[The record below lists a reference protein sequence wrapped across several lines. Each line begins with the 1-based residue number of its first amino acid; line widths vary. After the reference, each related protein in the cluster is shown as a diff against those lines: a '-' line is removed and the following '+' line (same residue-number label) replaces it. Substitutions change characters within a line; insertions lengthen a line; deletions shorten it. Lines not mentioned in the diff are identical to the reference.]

1 MGTRGD
7 LKAER
12 MTIIAARLTLI
23 ISLVGM
29 IGIFIIE
36 IARGETIAPV
46 SVLFSAIWMV
56 WVVYALWKS
65 KLFKQHPEVLAPEN
79 DQTSDKSSQQ

>member
-1 MGTRGD
+1 MGTRDD

-12 MTIIAARLTLI
+12 MMIIAARLTLV
-23 ISLVGM
+23 ISLLGM
-29 IGIFIIE
+29 IGIFVFE

-46 SVLFSAIWMV
+46 SVLFSVIWMV

-65 KLFKQHPEVLAPEN
+65 KLFKQHPKVLAPEN
-79 DQTSDKSSQQ
+79 EQTPDELSHQ

>member
-7 LKAER
+7 MKAER
-12 MTIIAARLTLI
+12 TMIIAARLTLI

-29 IGIFIIE
+29 IGIFIVE

-46 SVLFSAIWMV
+46 SVLFSVIWMV
-56 WVVYALWKS
+56 WVVYTLWKS
-65 KLFKQHPEVLAPEN
+65 KLFKQHSEVLAPEN
-79 DQTSDKSSQQ
+79 DQAPDKSSQQ